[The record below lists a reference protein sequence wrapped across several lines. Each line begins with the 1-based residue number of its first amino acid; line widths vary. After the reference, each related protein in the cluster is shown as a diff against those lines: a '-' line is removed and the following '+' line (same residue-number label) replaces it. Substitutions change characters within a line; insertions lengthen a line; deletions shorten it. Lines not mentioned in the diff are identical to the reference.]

1 MENKEIVESTEKKS
15 TSKRLVSVIIALS
28 IVIVVLLLLLG
39 INGGNKKK
47 GEMPGAPS
55 AAGTP
60 AGMAGKGKGGFG
72 GGPTV
77 TPVKAVVAKN
87 TVLHDYVI
95 TNGEVETQTAI
106 EVFPSIGGKVVQ
118 MNVSLGSPVKQG
130 DVIAYIDP
138 SEAGSS
144 YQKSPV
150 VAPIS
155 GSIISSPVKTGQ
167 KVSASS
173 VVTKIGDIENLQ
185 ITASV
190 PERYVADLSIGLK
203 AEISLEAYPGIVFS
217 ATVVRISPVLD
228 ATTRTKEV
236 ILNFDDKDLRVNA
249 GMFAKIKLYTVDY
262 AGKIAIPQDALTNQG
277 DKYFLYV
284 VKEDNT
290 VEKREVTLGK
300 NVGGYYQILSGIN
313 VGETVVTAG
322 MLTLSNGSSV
332 KVIQ

>member
-28 IVIVVLLLLLG
+28 IVIVVLLFLLG

-47 GEMPGAPS
+47 GGMPGAPS

-60 AGMAGKGKGGFG
+60 AGMPGKGKGGFD

-203 AEISLEAYPGIVFS
+203 AEISLEAYPGIVFP

-313 VGETVVTAG
+313 AGETVVTAG

>member
-47 GEMPGAPS
+47 GGMPGTPS
-55 AAGTP
+55 AADAP
-60 AGMAGKGKGGFG
+60 AGMPGKGKGGFG

-228 ATTRTKEV
+228 AATRTKEV

-313 VGETVVTAG
+313 AGETVVTAG